1 MKKIYLPA
9 CLLFLTGACMQAQP
23 VIFADSSE
31 LLQSITGFVNY
42 SDCVV
47 DVNNDYLDDIV
58 RVGEKGV
65 FIDYQQKDNSFLRRQ
80 LNFSVHSTPSWSIC
94 AGDLDN
100 NSYNDFLFAGSS
112 LVSFVI
118 ANSNATDY
126 SENVMPGLIESQ
138 RSTIA
143 DINNDGWLD
152 AFVCHESGQSIPYR
166 NLGDGMMIPDSNLII
181 TSNLVGNYAALWLD
195 YDVDGDIDLYISKC
209 WESALPGDS
218 IRTNLMYR
226 NNSDGTFTEVAGQ
239 LGLNDNAQTWST
251 AFEDFDNDGDL
262 DAFIINHD
270 FANRLMRNNGD
281 GTFTDVIHGSG
292 IDSLDLIGYEAQAAD
307 FNNDGFIDLFTD
319 LTIGLYLCH
328 GDMTFTG
335 QDIPFSPG
343 GIGDVNNDG
352 ALDVM
357 QDNKLWINNGN
368 ENHWVKINLYG
379 IISNHNGIGAR
390 IELYGDW
397 GIQVREVR
405 SGEGYSPMNTLTKHF
420 GLGNFDFIDSLIV
433 RWPSGIIS
441 KLNNLKSDTS
451 YLIPEALCLLPSIML
466 DVNGTIELCSW
477 ESIAIPG
484 PLGFLNYQW
493 SNGDTSRIGI
503 FDKEGNYYLV
513 VTDSSG
519 CVAISQ
525 AVEVKIIE
533 DQKPVITAMGSTR
546 FCEGDTFVLTSS
558 PGENYR
564 WSTGQQLQQSIE
576 VTESGSYA
584 VAVDAICFDGQ
595 ITSDPFQVLAL
606 PSPPPMASD
615 VFLFP
620 GDSALLT
627 ATGENIHWYD
637 QPVGGTLL
645 NIGSEFQTSSLGS
658 SVTFYIESQHIYPA
672 EMQSGGKVDTTGPG
686 GLPEQNG
693 HLDFETW
700 EPFILNSVTVYV
712 PEGGPQ
718 GVRFIQLLTNDS
730 LIATKSFN
738 VVEGLNV
745 LNLDFNVPVGKHIL
759 ITPQGNLFRNTG
771 ALDYP
776 YPIGDA
782 GQITGSSNGDGYYYY
797 FYDWKITKPEITCI
811 SERLPF
817 NVIVSST
824 EDWKNKDDI
833 FIYPNPSK
841 DILQIV
847 TTEDNLP
854 VHLTLINATG
864 KEIFSQTMFDKESSI
879 ILGTYPAGSYMIRVI
894 QNDKLYFKK
903 IVIQ

>member
-1 MKKIYLPA
+1 MKKIFIAAFWYLIA
-9 CLLFLTGACMQAQP
+9 GTWLQAQP
-23 VIFADSSE
+23 VIFVDSSE
-31 LLQSITGFVNY
+31 LLQPVTGFVNY

-65 FIDYQQKDNSFLRRQ
+65 FIDYQQKDSSFFRRQ
-80 LNFSVHSTPSWSIC
+80 FNFSVQSTPSWSIC

-112 LVSFVI
+112 LVSFVM
-118 ANSNATDY
+118 ADSNATDY

-152 AFVCHESGQSIPYR
+152 AFVCNESGQSIPYR
-166 NLGDGMMIPDSNLII
+166 NLGNGVMIPDSNLII

-195 YDVDGDIDLYISKC
+195 YDIDGDIDLYISKC

-226 NNSDGTFTEVAGQ
+226 NNGDGTFTEVAGQ

-270 FANRLMRNNGD
+270 FANRLMRNNGN
-281 GTFTDVIHGSG
+281 GTFTEVIHGSG

-319 LTIGLYLCH
+319 LTTGLYLGH

-343 GIGDVNNDG
+343 GTGDVNNDG
-352 ALDVM
+352 AIDVM
-357 QDNKLWINNGN
+357 QDNKLWINTGN
-368 ENHWVKINLYG
+368 ENHWIKINLYG
-379 IISNHNGIGAR
+379 ISGNHNGIGAR

-405 SGEGYSPMNTLTKHF
+405 SGEGYSPMNSLTKHF
-420 GLGNFDFIDSLIV
+420 GLGNSETIDSLIV
-433 RWPSGIIS
+433 HWPTGIIS

-451 YLIPEALCLLPSIML
+451 YVIPEASCLLPNISL
-466 DVNGTIELCSW
+466 DINGPISLCSW
-477 ESIAIPG
+477 ESIPIPG
-484 PLGFLNYQW
+484 PYGYLKYQW
-493 SNGDTSRIGI
+493 SNGDTSRITVL
-503 FDKEGNYYLV
+503 DKEGNYYLV

-525 AVEVKIIE
+525 TVEVKILE
-533 DQKPVITAMGSTR
+533 DQKPVITAIGSTK
-546 FCEGDTFVLTSS
+546 FCEGDTLVLESS

-564 WSTGQQLQQSIE
+564 WSTGELLQQSIE
-576 VTESGSYA
+576 VTESGSYT

-595 ITSDPFQVLAL
+595 ITSDPIQVIAL

-620 GDSALLT
+620 GDSALLI

-637 QPVGGTLL
+637 QPEGGMLL
-645 NIGSEFQTSSLGS
+645 NVGAEFQTSSLDS

-672 EMQSGGKVDTTGPG
+672 EIQSGGKFDSTGAG

-693 HLDFETW
+693 HLIFETW
-700 EPFILNSVTVYV
+700 QPFVLSSVNVYV

-718 GVRFIQLLTNDS
+718 GVRFIQLWTNDI
-730 LIATKSFN
+730 LMATKSFN

-745 LNLDFNVPVGKHIL
+745 LNLDFDVQPGQHIL
-759 ITPQGNLFRNTG
+759 TTPQGNLFRNTG
-771 ALDYP
+771 HIDYP
-776 YPIGDA
+776 YLIGDV
-782 GQITGSSNGDGYYYY
+782 GLITGSSNGDGFYYY
-797 FYDWKITKPEITCI
+797 FYDWKITKPAITCI
-811 SERLPF
+811 SERIPF
-817 NVIVSST
+817 NVILSAT
-824 EDWKNKDDI
+824 ENWMVKDEI
-833 FIYPNPSK
+833 FIYPNPANNL
-841 DILQIV
+841 LQIIII
-847 TTEDNLP
+847 EDNLP
-854 VHLTLINATG
+854 VLLTIFNTTG
-864 KEIFSQTMFDKESSI
+864 TEVYNKTLVEKESSI
-879 ILGTYPAGSYMIRVI
+879 MLDTFPPGSYLVRLI
-894 QNDKLYFKK
+894 QNGQVYFKK